1 MVQNSLNGRVGLV
14 VGIANDSSIAYGC
27 ASAFRQQG
35 AALAVTYL
43 NDKAAAYVRPLA
55 AGLQCPIVAPLDVT
69 SPAQQDALFA
79 EIAQKWGRLDFLLH
93 AIAFAPKQDLQG
105 RFLDSSA
112 AGFATAMDIS
122 CHSLVRLAKQAAP
135 LMTDGGSILTMSYYG
150 AEKVVPGYN
159 LMGPVKAALEA
170 SVRYLANDLGD
181 QRIRVNAL
189 SPGPIMTRAASG
201 LTHFDQLMANVAS
214 RAPLHQLATIEDVGA
229 AAAWLVSDHAK
240 RVTGQVIYVDGGFN
254 TLG

>member
-1 MVQNSLNGRVGLV
+1 
-14 VGIANDSSIAYGC
+14 
-27 ASAFRQQG
+27 
-35 AALAVTYL
+35 
-43 NDKAAAYVRPLA
+43 
-55 AGLQCPIVAPLDVT
+55 
-69 SPAQQDALFA
+69 
-79 EIAQKWGRLDFLLH
+79 
-93 AIAFAPKQDLQG
+93 
-105 RFLDSSA
+105 
-112 AGFATAMDIS
+112 
-122 CHSLVRLAKQAAP
+122 
-135 LMTDGGSILTMSYYG
+135 
-150 AEKVVPGYN
+150 
-159 LMGPVKAALEA
+159 
-170 SVRYLANDLGD
+170 LGD

>member
-1 MVQNSLNGRVGLV
+1 
-14 VGIANDSSIAYGC
+14 
-27 ASAFRQQG
+27 
-35 AALAVTYL
+35 
-43 NDKAAAYVRPLA
+43 
-55 AGLQCPIVAPLDVT
+55 
-69 SPAQQDALFA
+69 
-79 EIAQKWGRLDFLLH
+79 
-93 AIAFAPKQDLQG
+93 
-105 RFLDSSA
+105 
-112 AGFATAMDIS
+112 MDIS